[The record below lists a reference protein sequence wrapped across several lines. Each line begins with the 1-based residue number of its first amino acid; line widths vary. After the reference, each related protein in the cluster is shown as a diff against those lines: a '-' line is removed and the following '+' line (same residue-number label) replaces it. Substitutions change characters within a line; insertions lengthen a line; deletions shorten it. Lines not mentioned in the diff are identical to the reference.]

1 MVGAHNS
8 HANTISCDQCGKFF
22 KNVDTLT
29 KHKRDLHENSFRKH
43 LCVHCGKIL
52 KHKADLIDHI
62 QRHHSDEKFPCQ
74 ECGKVSR
81 SNKDLL
87 SHIRRNH
94 TEREK
99 TEQCS
104 QCEMKFY
111 DVRSL
116 SYHVSNVHDKIK
128 PWHCEVCQLKCARL
142 GNLNEHRRKTHN
154 KTNLTRKMLIEMV
167 ENDLH
172 PYYTREDL
180 PMIKISRH

>member
-74 ECGKVSR
+74 ECGKTLPTK
-81 SNKDLL
+81 KDLL
-87 SHIRRNH
+87 GHIRRNH
-94 TEREK
+94 TKREK
-99 TEQCS
+99 IEQCL
-104 QCEMKFY
+104 QCELKFY
-111 DVRSL
+111 DVHALRN
-116 SYHVSNVHDKIK
+116 HVSNVHEKIK

-142 GNLNEHRRKTHN
+142 GNLNEHRRKTHSKVN
-154 KTNLTRKMLIEMV
+154 ITRKMLIEMV

-172 PYYTREDL
+172 PFYTREDL
-180 PMIKISRH
+180 NMIKLCRN

>member
-74 ECGKVSR
+74 EC
-81 SNKDLL
+81 D
-87 SHIRRNH
+87 
-94 TEREK
+94 
-99 TEQCS
+99 CS
-104 QCEMKFY
+104 FNLRIKLNRHLKKHARQTNAE
-111 DVRSL
+111 SL
-116 SYHVSNVHDKIK
+116 S
-128 PWHCEVCQLKCARL
+128 
-142 GNLNEHRRKTHN
+142 
-154 KTNLTRKMLIEMV
+154 
-167 ENDLH
+167 DL
-172 PYYTREDL
+172 
-180 PMIKISRH
+180 